1 MRDLQRGGFDVQIT
15 GVFPLKTYHAEVT
28 RDYPDYPRLG
38 FGLMKTYHADN
49 EFCLLSDME
58 KGFRILLGVVDELEP

>member
-1 MRDLQRGGFDVQIT
+1 M
-15 GVFPLKTYHAEVT
+15 KTYHAEVT